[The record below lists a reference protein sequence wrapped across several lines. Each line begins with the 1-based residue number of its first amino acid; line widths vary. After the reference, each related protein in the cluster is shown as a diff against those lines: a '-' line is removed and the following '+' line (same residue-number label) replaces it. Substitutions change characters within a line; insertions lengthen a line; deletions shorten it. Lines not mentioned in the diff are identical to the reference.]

1 MFDPRKAEMSAIAGA
16 VCASLAMEEGGP
28 DAAFSW
34 YLIAE
39 RYCVA
44 KTPSEKRAFGA
55 LFASAMLK
63 YSNPSE
69 NVAKTP
75 AIDS

>member
-1 MFDPRKAEMSAIAGA
+1 MIDQKRAEEAAIAGA
-16 VCASLAMEEGGP
+16 VCASLALEEEGP

-34 YLIAE
+34 YRIAE

-44 KTPSEKRAFGA
+44 KTPSEKMAFGA

-63 YSNPSE
+63 YSKPSE

-75 AIDS
+75 AIAS

>member
-1 MFDPRKAEMSAIAGA
+1 MIDQRKAEMSAVAGA
-16 VCASLAMEEGGP
+16 VCASLALEEEGP
-28 DAAFSW
+28 DAAFAW
-34 YLIAE
+34 YKIAE

-55 LFASAMLK
+55 LFASAMGK
-63 YSNPSE
+63 YSKPSG